1 MIKGEGKMEKILDAQ
16 DILASI
22 REDSQQLERLIVDLR
37 KENEPFCPTHPDPA
51 LPSIHSACPHQTTKQ
66 CASPA

>member
-1 MIKGEGKMEKILDAQ
+1 MEKILDAQ

-37 KENEPFCPTHPDPA
+37 KEKDAFRPTHPNPA
-51 LPSIHSACPHQTTKQ
+51 LQTEHSAYPR
-66 CASPA
+66 PA

>member
-1 MIKGEGKMEKILDAQ
+1 MEKILEVR

-22 REDSQQLERLIVDLR
+22 REDNQQLERLIVDLK
-37 KENEPFCPTHPDPA
+37 KEKESFRPTHPDPA
-51 LPSIHSACPHQTTKQ
+51 LPTKHSACPHQTTKQ